1 MFFAS
6 RYAPPLVSEELQPGA
21 DALAQ
26 GRYADAWLL
35 LQQASR
41 DRLSVLPCNALLAA
55 EAARALGLERRYR
68 AVVRWARKRWPENPY
83 VLLEWLRQAVR
94 RDIAPAV
101 AQLTSLLAARRVPE
115 AVHALAEA
123 IMLSAQLRG
132 VAAIPAAQCLPSP
145 HHLMFERD
153 PRVAYTL
160 GHAWANQR
168 EWERAAAALRRA
180 VDLAPRWHR
189 ARASLAHVL
198 MSAGL
203 YEQARESV
211 KAEGGDEPYDYLRLC
226 LELSL
231 NNLHGAC
238 RVGLAYKAHWPA
250 GDTREK
256 VDDWLIFTASLL
268 RDAHLLTTLLA
279 PALGA
284 DQAQAECERLLACPR
299 VLLALPPL
307 SQVRHQCV
315 PTAAAMVAAW
325 HGDPHEPQA
334 LYAKLGGQGGVDMGR
349 LRDYFEARAYRV
361 EFVSMR
367 PAVLQALL
375 SAGLPVIGLVD
386 GPFFS
391 HVDVVCGYD
400 AGHGVFYRRDPERWA
415 LQWSSEADLVRRY
428 GPGGEVGMV
437 LVPPGHDDFEFDPD
451 WRHADA
457 AVLDSLRR
465 ACAQGDVASAAAWH
479 ARIGDDSPLV
489 LHRAQAAQG
498 IVASPRDFGRTLLRI
513 AGNVALPA
521 LVRWRALVMI
531 DDAAILRRYKR
542 EVLAGMH
549 GRDAARYVDGVEM
562 LAQRRWAQACAILE
576 PLAQRY
582 RSHGPLWLR
591 LAQAQAPLGL
601 TDAAWRSATRALA
614 GSPQAPAVVHHVV
627 ALFPDLYGRAE
638 RLRHWRMLRRQAPG
652 SCAEVMAEADA
663 RECGRQGP
671 AYQRALL
678 RCIAWEP
685 MQMRHYERLAQWYL
699 AQGWAEQARAVLER
713 ARQTL
718 ASPADLSP
726 SSAAPPLL
734 APANM
739 AALGRARLD
748 ALVRSMRG
756 PGRQQRRGWR

>member
-26 GRYADAWLL
+26 GRYADAWHLL
-35 LQQASR
+35 EQASR

-68 AVVRWARKRWPENPY
+68 AVVRWARKRWPDNPY

-94 RDIAPAV
+94 RDIAPALV
-101 AQLTSLLAARRVPE
+101 QLTGLLAARRVPE
-115 AVHALAEA
+115 AAHALAEA

-132 VAAIPAAQCLPSP
+132 LTPVPAAQRLPSP

-168 EWERAAAALRRA
+168 EWERGAAALRRA

-231 NNLHGAC
+231 NNLHAAS
-238 RVGLAYKAHWPA
+238 RIGLEYTARWSG

-256 VDDWLIFTASLL
+256 VQDWLLFTASLL
-268 RDAHLLTTLLA
+268 RDAHLLVALLTPTLG
-279 PALGA
+279 PDGALT
-284 DQAQAECERLLACPR
+284 ECERLLACPR

-325 HGDPHEPQA
+325 HGDPLEPQA
-334 LYAKLGGQGGVDMGR
+334 LFAALGGGPGGVDMAR
-349 LRDYFEARAYRV
+349 LRDYFTARAYRV

-400 AGHGVFYRRDPERWA
+400 AGHGVYYRRDPERWA
-415 LQWSSEADLVRRY
+415 LQWSSEADLARRY
-428 GPGGEVGMV
+428 GPGGDVGMV
-437 LVPPGHDDFEFDPD
+437 LVPPGHDDFDFDPA
-451 WRHADA
+451 WRNIDA
-457 AVLDSLRR
+457 TVLDGLKR
-465 ACAQGDVASAAAWH
+465 ACARGDVASATAWH
-479 ARIGDDSPLV
+479 AQLGDDSPLV
-489 LHRAQAAQG
+489 LQRAQVAQG
-498 IVASPRDFGRTLLRI
+498 IVESPRDFGSALLRI
-513 AGNVALPA
+513 VSTPNLPA

-531 DDAAILRRYKR
+531 DDPAILRRYKR

-562 LAQRRWAQACAILE
+562 LAQRRWQEACAVLE
-576 PLAQRY
+576 PLALRY
-582 RSHGPLWLR
+582 RSHGALWLR

-601 TDAAWRSATRALA
+601 TDAAWRSATRALV
-614 GSPQAPAVVHHVV
+614 PNPHAPAVVQHV
-627 ALFPDLYGRAE
+627 AEMFPDLYGRAE
-638 RLRHWRMLRRQAPG
+638 RLRRWRMLRRHAPR
-652 SCAEVMAEADA
+652 SYETVMAEADA
-663 RECGRQGP
+663 REYGRQGP
-671 AYQRALL
+671 GYQRALL

-699 AQGWAEQARAVLER
+699 AQGLAEQARAVLER
-713 ARQTL
+713 ARQRLTPT
-718 ASPADLSP
+718 SDQ
-726 SSAAPPLL
+726 APPL

-739 AALGRARLD
+739 AALSRARLD
-748 ALVRSMRG
+748 ALVRSMRS
-756 PGRQQRRGWR
+756 PGRAPRRGWR